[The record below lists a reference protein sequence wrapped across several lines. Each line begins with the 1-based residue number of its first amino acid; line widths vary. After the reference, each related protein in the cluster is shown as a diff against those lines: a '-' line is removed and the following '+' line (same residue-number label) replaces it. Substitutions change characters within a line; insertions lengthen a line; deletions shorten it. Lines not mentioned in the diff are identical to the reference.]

1 MGLDVYLKKYENFSD
16 AKKREDEYQ
25 KLSSKNWDNGKK
37 YEDLTQEEKED
48 LRSKDQEIAKNL
60 GLDKYGRVP
69 ETESKNIEMN
79 HEKYPDHYFKIGYF
93 RSSYNNEGI
102 EHVLENLQV
111 GGLYEI
117 FERKRDDEYEF
128 QPKWEEALRRVE
140 KSISD
145 LNDIIKNENNYYCF
159 KVSYNEFSGNPNDNQ
174 IDSEQKAMKSFLEVK
189 EKHVNIQ
196 SENFSNSVGEFFFK
210 EPLQVIALIQG
221 VNKRF
226 FVNEKLPCTYVVC
239 KHENLNWYLQ
249 ALEIVRDTILY
260 VLSQPDVEKYYLCWS
275 A

>member
-48 LRSKDQEIAKNL
+48 LRNKDLEIAKSL
-60 GLDKYGRVP
+60 GLDKYGSVSK
-69 ETESKNIEMN
+69 TECEDIEMK

-249 ALEIVRDTILY
+249 ALEIVRDTIAY